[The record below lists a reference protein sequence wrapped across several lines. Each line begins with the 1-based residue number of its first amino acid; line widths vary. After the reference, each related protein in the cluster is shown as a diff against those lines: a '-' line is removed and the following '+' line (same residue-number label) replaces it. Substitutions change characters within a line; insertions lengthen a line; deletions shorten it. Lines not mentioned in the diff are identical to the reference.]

1 MFKINS
7 FKDFNLSFSSILE
20 RKLWIWS
27 KDENHKSSFRIE
39 DLLNSSI
46 YKNED
51 VKGWMSK
58 YGFDRWAIAVFVTK
72 TPPKKGSFIKR
83 YDDRTPQRSEF
94 GELLDSGDLDAIEKY
109 IDENP
114 GGIDLTKLSNNQI
127 DIKLRTSSKGLRSK
141 MYFDSKSKSREG
153 HLIKE
158 SGFHYSGQKVFLY
171 VFKKSSHDGIRAR
184 QLRGI
189 LYEKNVRTSF
199 GLTEKTKGEKWDA
212 WGSLELDK
220 LLQRAESAQ
229 LYLNG
234 SDDKNIIDD
243 LNKIPK
249 GFLNDI
255 NWSIK
260 SCDIRPG
267 NAIYF
272 GDFKRISGLESIGKS
287 PNYKLKLVDKTESNF
302 ILFVGFHSGGK
313 FKEEYIINVNVEKW
327 KKLIPD
333 MTNRD
338 VISKLEDMYNNLEQ
352 HRLGSDSNPGKR
364 TVDTEKAWELYRKTY
379 SQITKDFGIKLNF
392 KRDTKGQL
400 RIQCSMSKNFF
411 FNTLL
416 KGNDYILIK
425 Y

>member
-1 MFKINS
+1 MFRINS

-20 RKLWIWS
+20 QKLWIWS

-39 DLLNSSI
+39 DLFNSSI

-94 GELLDSGDLDAIEKY
+94 GELLDSGDLDAIKKY
-109 IDENP
+109 IDEKP
-114 GGIDLTKLSNNQI
+114 GGIDLTKLSNNQL

-141 MYFDSKSKSREG
+141 MYFDSESKSRKG
-153 HLIKE
+153 HLINE
-158 SGFHYSGQKVFLY
+158 SGFDYSGQMVYLY
-171 VFKKSSHDGIRAR
+171 VFEKSSHDGIRAR

-220 LLQRAESAQ
+220 LLQRVESGQ

-260 SCDIRPG
+260 SCDIKPG
-267 NAIYF
+267 SAIYF
-272 GDFKRISGLESIGKS
+272 GDFKRISGLEGTGKS

-302 ILFVGFHSGGK
+302 ILFVGFHSGGE
-313 FKEEYIINVNVEKW
+313 FKEEYIIDVKVENW

-333 MTNRD
+333 VSNRD
-338 VISKLEDMYNNLEQ
+338 VINKLEEMYNELEE
-352 HRLGSDSNPGKR
+352 HRLGSKSKPGMR
-364 TVDTEKAWELYRKTY
+364 TETTENHWKEYCEKY
-379 SQITKDFGIKLNF
+379 SKITENYGIKLNF
-392 KRDTKGQL
+392 KRDSKGQL

-411 FNTLL
+411 FNKLL
-416 KGNDYILIK
+416 KDNDYILIK